1 MRRPRSAAVAVAVTL
16 QQLLAGKTSGWTEDQ
31 ALVLEAL
38 RRANPGLAGASEA
51 ELGAYLRWMGPEQLQ
66 GLASNVKG
74 ILHEMLFVRAQ
85 NLDGD
90 AISARLFERANH
102 PGADVEFTL
111 DGEVVR
117 EVQLKAMQIPA
128 GILEHFDRYP
138 DIDVVATSEVFAAF
152 GPAYAARVADSGVS
166 NAEITGL
173 TKEVLDD
180 LAHAGLLDLVEN
192 GAAASLLAVGAVQ
205 ARAALDGRTVD
216 GTQVRSALEL
226 AGIGAAAALAMEAL
240 LNLV

>member
-51 ELGAYLRWMGPEQLQ
+51 ELVAYLRWMGPEQLQ

-74 ILHEMLFVRAQ
+74 ILHELLFVRAQ
-85 NLDGD
+85 NLHGD

-102 PGADVEFTL
+102 PGADVEFTM
-111 DGEVVR
+111 DGEVIR
-117 EVQLKAMQIPA
+117 EVQLKAVQNPA
-128 GILEHFDRYP
+128 DILEHLDRYP
-138 DIDVVATSEVFAAF
+138 DIDVVATSEVFAALE
-152 GPAYAARVADSGVS
+152 PAYAARVADSGVS
-166 NAEITGL
+166 NAEIAAL

-180 LAHAGLLDLVEN
+180 LTHAGLLDLVED
-192 GAAASLLAVGAVQ
+192 GVAASLLVAEAVQ
-205 ARAALDGRTVD
+205 DRAALYGRTVD
-216 GTQVRSALEL
+216 GKQVQSALEL
-226 AGIGAAAALAMEAL
+226 AGIGAGAALAMEAL